1 MPTAAGLY
9 YFAHGAAEATRPPVI
24 LIHGAGGHH
33 LSWPPE
39 VRRLPDMRVLAVDLP
54 GHGKSA
60 GVGHHTIDDYATG
73 ILDFLEALKLNQA
86 VLIGHSMGGAIAF
99 QAAAQAPR
107 TVIGLGLVG
116 SASRLRVSPA
126 LLQLAADPLKE
137 PEAVHKVVEYSFA
150 PATSTR
156 LKELVEQRM
165 LQTRSSVLY
174 GDFLACDAFEGD
186 PSRITVPTLILFGE
200 LDHMVSPSAGRALH
214 EQIAG
219 SRFELVPEG
228 GHMVM
233 LEKPGPVADLLAGF
247 TSTITYQP
255 GK

>member
-9 YFAHGAAEATRPPVI
+9 YFAHGAADAERPPVI

-39 VRRLPDMRVLAVDLP
+39 VRRLPDLRVLAVDLP

-60 GVGHHTIDDYATG
+60 GVGHQTIDDYASG
-73 ILDFLEALKLNQA
+73 ILDFLKALNLNQA

-99 QAAAQAPR
+99 QAAAQAPK
-107 TVIGLGLVG
+107 TAIGLGLVG

-137 PEAVHKVVEYSFA
+137 PEVVHRAIEYSFA
-150 PATSTR
+150 PSTNPR
-156 LKELVEQRM
+156 LTELIEQRM
-165 LQTRSSVLY
+165 LGTRSSVLY

-200 LDHMVSPSAGRALH
+200 LDHMVSPGAGRALQ
-214 EQIAG
+214 EQIPG
-219 SRFELVPEG
+219 SRFELVSGG

-233 LEKPGPVADLLAGF
+233 LEQPVPVADLLADF